1 MRSLT
6 GADDS
11 RLLGMTPAQSCQATT
26 QARPED
32 YRCQTEGSMLQ
43 QPQSASESRVR
54 DGNGLPDPS
63 ELRARDQRLEA
74 IKQLIAQFVH
84 ALNNSLAPMTG
95 YVALLG
101 EQLGKNGP
109 CIQYLSRLEDSV
121 RKTEDIVRTLVH
133 ATHPE
138 RQYMPVKADLG
149 AVVRRTTEC
158 WAQKLPSWRTIKVS
172 MDLAHGCELTLDEHQ
187 WAKAILE
194 LLRNAELA
202 MPQGGTLLIR
212 LHKEAISPAES
223 EILGLPAEECWC
235 LVLEDSGCGMACEA
249 VRKAFDPLF
258 TTRHH
263 ALTAGL
269 GLFLVHGV
277 VRLHGGQV
285 TLASTPSQGTTVRI
299 WVPVSPSPS

>member
-1 MRSLT
+1 
-6 GADDS
+6 
-11 RLLGMTPAQSCQATT
+11 
-26 QARPED
+26 
-32 YRCQTEGSMLQ
+32 MLQ

-74 IKQLIAQFVH
+74 VKQLIAQFVH

-109 CIQYLSRLEDSV
+109 CLQYLSRLEESV
-121 RKTEDIVRTLVH
+121 RKTEDIVCKLLH

-138 RQYMPVKADLG
+138 RQYVPVPADLG
-149 AVVRRTTEC
+149 ALVQRTTEA
-158 WAQKLPSWRTIKVS
+158 WMRALPNWRTIAVS
-172 MDLAHGCELTLDEHQ
+172 MDLTPGCELPLDADQ

-194 LLRNAELA
+194 LLRNAEMA
-202 MPQGGTLLIR
+202 MPQGGTLSVR
-212 LHKEAISPAES
+212 LHRKTISASES
-223 EILGLPAEECWC
+223 EVLGFPATECWC
-235 LVLEDSGCGMACEA
+235 LVLEDSGCGMARDA

-263 ALTAGL
+263 ASTAGL

-285 TLASTPSQGTTVRI
+285 TLTSTPSQGTTVRI
-299 WVPVSPSPS
+299 WLPVIQPPQ